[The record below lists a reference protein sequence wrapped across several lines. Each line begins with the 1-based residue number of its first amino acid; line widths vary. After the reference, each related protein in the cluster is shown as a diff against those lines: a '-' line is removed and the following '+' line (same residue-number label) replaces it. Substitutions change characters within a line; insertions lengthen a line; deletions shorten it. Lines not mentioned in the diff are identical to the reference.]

1 MKFRKSLIIMALAGA
16 AACSGPQMAEKAEKI
31 VVTPTE
37 FQQSALP
44 TMARDG
50 WCSDFGAPELDGFI
64 AQALDKNFEMKS
76 AWARLEQA
84 EAIAA
89 QNNASLFPTVSL
101 QATAGRSKSPAPA
114 PLGSV
119 EGNSFNLS
127 APVSYELDLFGR
139 LAKQREASDLDVEAS
154 RNDTQALAITM
165 AAQVTEAWLDVVSS
179 RQRATLLRDQL
190 DVANRY
196 LELTRLRL
204 SQGLANAL
212 DVNSQLGDIYGLEA
226 RLEQALGAEQVA
238 IFRLEALL
246 GTPPSGSLA
255 IGGVELPG
263 LPDFP
268 EVGLPA
274 DVLQVRP
281 DVQSAWLRLEAA
293 DARTAA
299 AARNRLPSIRLSAN
313 LFLQAAELGNLFD
326 ELFWS
331 LAAQATQPV
340 FEGGRRDAAVEQ
352 AAAQAK
358 ERLFVY
364 GQTVVKA
371 VQEVQTAVVQEEHQ
385 NVVLKHLEAQ
395 QGVATTALDLARERY
410 RSGALDYLRVLTSLR
425 TLQAAEQSLLDARRQ
440 QFSLRVQT
448 CRALGGSWTK
458 ELTAPSEE
466 TR

>member
-1 MKFRKSLIIMALAGA
+1 MIFRNTIMAISLAGVT
-16 AACSGPQMAEKAEKI
+16 ACSGPQMAEKADKI
-31 VVTPTE
+31 VPTPAA
-37 FQQSALP
+37 FQKSALP
-44 TMARDG
+44 SMARAG
-50 WCSDFGAPELDGFI
+50 WRSDFGAPELDGFI
-64 AQALDKNFEMKS
+64 SQALDKNFDMKS

-89 QNNASLFPTVSL
+89 QNDATLFPVVSL

-114 PLGSV
+114 PVGSV

-139 LAKQREASDLDVEAS
+139 LAKQREASDLDVEAF
-154 RNDTQALAITM
+154 RNDTQSLAITM
-165 AAQVTEAWLDVVSS
+165 AAQVTEAWLDVVSA
-179 RQRATLLRDQL
+179 RQRATLLRDQV

-196 LELTRLRL
+196 LELTSLRL

-212 DVNSQLGDIYGLEA
+212 DVNSQLGDIYGLDA
-226 RLEQALGAEQVA
+226 RLEQALAAEQVA
-238 IFRLEALL
+238 VFRLEALL
-246 GTPPSGSLA
+246 GTPPTGTLA
-255 IGGVELPG
+255 ISGVELPS
-263 LPDFP
+263 LPAFP
-268 EVGLPA
+268 EVGMPA
-274 DVLQVRP
+274 DVLQERP
-281 DVQSAWLRLEAA
+281 DVRSAWIRLEAA

-299 AARNRLPSIRLSAN
+299 AARNRLPSIKLSAN

-340 FEGGRRDAAVEQ
+340 FEGGRRNAAVDQ

-358 ERLFVY
+358 ERLYAY

-385 NVVLKHLEAQ
+385 SVVLEHLEAQ
-395 QGVATTALDLARERY
+395 QGVAATALDLARERY

-425 TLQAAEQSLLDARRQ
+425 TLQSAEQSVLDARRQ

-466 TR
+466 N

>member
-1 MKFRKSLIIMALAGA
+1 MIFRNTIMAISLAGVT
-16 AACSGPQMAEKAEKI
+16 ACSGPQMAEKADKI
-31 VVTPTE
+31 VPTPAA
-37 FQQSALP
+37 FQKSALP
-44 TMARDG
+44 SMARDG

-64 AQALDKNFEMKS
+64 SQALDKNFDMKS

-89 QNNASLFPTVSL
+89 QNDATLFPVVSL

-114 PLGSV
+114 PVGSV

-139 LAKQREASDLDVEAS
+139 LAKQREASDLDVEAF
-154 RNDTQALAITM
+154 RNDTQSLAITM
-165 AAQVTEAWLDVVSS
+165 AAQVTEAWLDVVSA
-179 RQRATLLRDQL
+179 RQRATLLRDQV

-196 LELTRLRL
+196 LELTSLRL

-212 DVNSQLGDIYGLEA
+212 DVNSQLGDIYGLDA
-226 RLEQALGAEQVA
+226 RLEQALAAEQVA
-238 IFRLEALL
+238 VFRLEALL
-246 GTPPSGSLA
+246 GTPPTGTLA
-255 IGGVELPG
+255 ISGVELPS
-263 LPDFP
+263 LPAFP
-268 EVGLPA
+268 EVGMPA
-274 DVLQVRP
+274 DVLQERP
-281 DVQSAWLRLEAA
+281 DVRSAWIRLEAA

-299 AARNRLPSIRLSAN
+299 AARNRLPSIKLSAN

-340 FEGGRRDAAVEQ
+340 FEGGRRNAAVDQ

-358 ERLFVY
+358 ERLYAY

-385 NVVLKHLEAQ
+385 SVVLEHLEAQ
-395 QGVATTALDLARERY
+395 QGVAATALDLARERY
-410 RSGALDYLRVLTSLR
+410 RSVALDYLRVLTSLR
-425 TLQAAEQSLLDARRQ
+425 TLQSAEQSVLDARRQ

-466 TR
+466 N